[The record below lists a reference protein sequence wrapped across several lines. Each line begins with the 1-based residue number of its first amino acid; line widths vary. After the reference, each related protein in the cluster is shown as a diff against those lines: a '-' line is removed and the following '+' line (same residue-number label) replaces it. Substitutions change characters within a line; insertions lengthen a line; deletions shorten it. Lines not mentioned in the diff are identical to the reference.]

1 MRKSQ
6 STMDLRNA
14 MLIGVVSIAI
24 GAFAVAGCEQRE
36 QGESNADARKA
47 DGASGPAGS
56 TDRNTA
62 ETARLRGMG
71 ALFDDAAMTTKVKIA
86 LASSVGKSS
95 TQISVDTRA
104 AVVTLTGEVDTP
116 DIRDRADQA
125 VLGVDGVRSVVDNI
139 VVKSPTT
146 G

>member
-1 MRKSQ
+1 M
-6 STMDLRNA
+6 MDLREA
-14 MLIGVVSIAI
+14 MLSGVALLAV

-36 QGESNADARKA
+36 QGASNANADARKA
-47 DGASGPAGS
+47 DGATGTAGA
-56 TDRNTA
+56 TDRNTV

-86 LASSVGKSS
+86 LASSVGESS
-95 TQISVDTRA
+95 TQISVDTRGL
-104 AVVTLTGEVDTP
+104 VVTLTGEVDAP

>member
-1 MRKSQ
+1 
-6 STMDLRNA
+6 MDLRNA
-14 MLIGVVSIAI
+14 MLIGVVSLAI
-24 GAFAVAGCEQRE
+24 GAFAVAGCERQE
-36 QGESNADARKA
+36 QGASNADARRA
-47 DGASGPAGS
+47 DDATGPGG

-62 ETARLRGMG
+62 EAARLRGMG

-86 LASSVGKSS
+86 LASTVGKSS

-116 DIRDRADQA
+116 DIRDRANQA

>member
-1 MRKSQ
+1 
-6 STMDLRNA
+6 MDLREA
-14 MLIGVVSIAI
+14 MLIGVVLLTV
-24 GAFAVAGCEQRE
+24 GAFAVAGCEQQE
-36 QGESNADARKA
+36 QGASNANADARKTEGVTNA
-47 DGASGPAGS
+47 AGA

-86 LASSVGKSS
+86 LASSVGQSS
-95 TQISVDTRA
+95 TQISVDTRG

-116 DIRDRADQA
+116 DLRDRAAQA
-125 VLGVDGVRSVVDNI
+125 VLGVDGVKSVVDNI